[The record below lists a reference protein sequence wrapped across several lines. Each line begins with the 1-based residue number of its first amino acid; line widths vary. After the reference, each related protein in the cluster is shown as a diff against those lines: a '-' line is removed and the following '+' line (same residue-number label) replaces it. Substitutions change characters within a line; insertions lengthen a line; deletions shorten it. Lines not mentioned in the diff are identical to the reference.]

1 MSLRASEH
9 HHGTSLLHTRPKGLP
24 IGTTG
29 PLYSDAIRLR
39 KGVTISGTTTPP
51 TFVDSGRRS
60 FQEPFVPRRAPS
72 PLVPNGGLD
81 IEALVAKAKTN
92 LCVCNDDDLDTDA
105 TMRERAEQVKKWYEK
120 KKAQFWKKM
129 TKDVEEDA
137 PTLIDPKAKSRAR
150 MIKLQN
156 LTKKKKKKAVV
167 SDSDSSSDDDEE
179 KRQAAINNPAR
190 ISASLDEAHAMVE
203 EHAMEVHGTDLA
215 SADEATRQLHARV
228 AEALTTGA
236 CGCDDEEDTD
246 AIMDKVNA
254 LKQWVRDKTKKKK
267 KDKCDNP
274 KTPLDEIRCD
284 IEKEKEEEA
293 NLTEEQK
300 QENARQQLLDA
311 GIITKMIFEDP
322 KMKEALEELGL
333 VHVTTGKHLEL
344 HELTSEELEMALD
357 LADVDLDSDAE

>member
-1 MSLRASEH
+1 MSLRTREEP
-9 HHGTSLLHTRPKGLP
+9 HGTSLLHTRPKGLP

-92 LCVCNDDDLDTDA
+92 LCVCDDELDTDA

-120 KKAQFWKKM
+120 KKAQVLEK
-129 TKDVEEDA
+129 
-137 PTLIDPKAKSRAR
+137 
-150 MIKLQN
+150 
-156 LTKKKKKKAVV
+156 LTKKKKKKKAKKAVV
-167 SDSDSSSDDDEE
+167 YDSSSDSSSDDECLGGGKPPCTDP
-179 KRQAAINNPAR
+179 NR
-190 ISASLDEAHAMVE
+190 ISATLDEARAMVE
-203 EHAMEVHGTDLA
+203 EHAMEVHGTDLT
-215 SADEATRQLHARV
+215 SADEATRELHARV
-228 AEALTTGA
+228 AEALATGA

-284 IEKEKEEEA
+284 IEKEKEEEDK
-293 NLTEEQK
+293 LTKEQK
-300 QENARQQLLDA
+300 QEKKRQQMLDA
-311 GIITKMIFEDP
+311 GILTKMIFEDTR
-322 KMKEALEELGL
+322 MREALEDLGL
-333 VHVTTGKHLEL
+333 VHVTTGKHLEP

>member
-1 MSLRASEH
+1 MSLRTREEH
-9 HHGTSLLHTRPKGLP
+9 LGTSLLHTRPKGLP

-51 TFVDSGRRS
+51 AFVDSGRRN

-92 LCVCNDDDLDTDA
+92 LCVCNDDELDTDA
-105 TMRERAEQVKKWYEK
+105 TMRERAEQVKAWYLK
-120 KKAQFWKKM
+120 KKSELMKK
-129 TKDVEEDA
+129 
-137 PTLIDPKAKSRAR
+137 L
-150 MIKLQN
+150 
-156 LTKKKKKKAVV
+156 KKKKKKAPKKAAV
-167 SDSDSSSDDDEE
+167 SDSDSSSDDECLGGGKPPCTDP
-179 KRQAAINNPAR
+179 NR
-190 ISASLDEAHAMVE
+190 ISVSLDGARAMVE

-215 SADEATRQLHARV
+215 SADEATRQLHARM
-228 AEALTTGA
+228 AEALATGA
-236 CGCDDEEDTD
+236 CDCDDEEDTD

-254 LKQWVRDKTKKKK
+254 LKEWARAKMKKKK

-284 IEKEKEEEA
+284 IEKEQEEDEK
-293 NLTEEQK
+293 LTEKQK
-300 QENARQQLLDA
+300 QEKKRQQMLDA
-311 GIITKMIFEDP
+311 GILTEMIFEDAR
-322 KMKEALEELGL
+322 MKEALEDLGL

-344 HELTSEELEMALD
+344 HEMTSEELEMALD
-357 LADVDLDSDAE
+357 LADVDLDSDAEQ

>member
-51 TFVDSGRRS
+51 TFVDAGRRS

-92 LCVCNDDDLDTDA
+92 LCVCNDDLETDA
-105 TMRERAEQVKKWYEK
+105 TMRERAEQVKKWYAK
-120 KKAQFWKKM
+120 KKAQ
-129 TKDVEEDA
+129 VLE
-137 PTLIDPKAKSRAR
+137 
-150 MIKLQN
+150 KL
-156 LTKKKKKKAVV
+156 T
-167 SDSDSSSDDDEE
+167 
-179 KRQAAINNPAR
+179 
-190 ISASLDEAHAMVE
+190 
-203 EHAMEVHGTDLA
+203 
-215 SADEATRQLHARV
+215 
-228 AEALTTGA
+228 
-236 CGCDDEEDTD
+236 
-246 AIMDKVNA
+246 
-254 LKQWVRDKTKKKK
+254 KKK

-300 QENARQQLLDA
+300 QEKARQQLLDA
-311 GIITKMIFEDP
+311 GIVTKMIFADP
-322 KMKEALEELGL
+322 RMREALEDLGL

-357 LADVDLDSDAE
+357 LADVDLDSEAE

>member
-1 MSLRASEH
+1 MSLRGSEP
-9 HHGTSLLHTRPKGLP
+9 HGTSLLHTRPKGLP

-51 TFVDSGRRS
+51 TFVDTGRRS

-92 LCVCNDDDLDTDA
+92 LCVCNDELDTDA
-105 TMRERAEQVKKWYEK
+105 TWKERSEQVKRWYEK
-120 KKAQFWKKM
+120 KKAQFWDKM
-129 TKDVEEDA
+129 TKHVEEDA
-137 PTLIDPKAKSRAR
+137 PAIIDPKAKSRAR

-156 LTKKKKKKAVV
+156 LMTKKKKKAPKKVP
-167 SDSDSSSDDDEE
+167 DSDSSSDDDDE

-190 ISASLDEAHAMVE
+190 ISASLDEARAMVE

-215 SADEATRQLHARV
+215 TADEATRELHARM
-228 AEALTTGA
+228 AEALATGA
-236 CGCDDEEDTD
+236 CGCDDEEKTD
-246 AIMDKVNA
+246 GFMDKVNA
-254 LKQWVRDKTKKKK
+254 LKEWVREKKKKKK

-284 IEKEKEEEA
+284 IEKEKEEEDK
-293 NLTEEQK
+293 LTEEQK
-300 QENARQQLLDA
+300 QKKKRQQLLDA

-344 HELTSEELEMALD
+344 HELSSEELEMALD
-357 LADVDLDSDAE
+357 LVDLDFDSDAE

>member
-1 MSLRASEH
+1 MSLRGSEP
-9 HHGTSLLHTRPKGLP
+9 HGTSLLHTRPKGLP

-51 TFVDSGRRS
+51 TFVDTGRRN

-72 PLVPNGGLD
+72 PLVPNGGLN
-81 IEALVAKAKTN
+81 IEALVAKAKTG
-92 LCVCNDDDLDTDA
+92 LCVHDDELDTDA
-105 TMRERAEQVKKWYEK
+105 TMRERAEQVKAWYLK
-120 KKAQFWKKM
+120 KKSQLMKK
-129 TKDVEEDA
+129 
-137 PTLIDPKAKSRAR
+137 L
-150 MIKLQN
+150 
-156 LTKKKKKKAVV
+156 KKKKKMKKKAPKKTVV
-167 SDSDSSSDDDEE
+167 SDSSSDASSDDECLGGG
-179 KRQAAINNPAR
+179 KPPCTDPNRT
-190 ISASLDEAHAMVE
+190 SASLDEARAMVE

-215 SADEATRQLHARV
+215 SADEATRQLHARM
-228 AEALTTGA
+228 AEALATGA

-254 LKQWVRDKTKKKK
+254 IKEWMRAKKKKKKK

-300 QENARQQLLDA
+300 QEKKLQQLLDA
-311 GIITKMIFEDP
+311 GILTKMIFEDP
-322 KMKEALEELGL
+322 KMMEALEELGL

-344 HELTSEELEMALD
+344 HELTPEELEVALD

>member
-51 TFVDSGRRS
+51 TFVDAGRRS

-81 IEALVAKAKTN
+81 IEALVAEAQTN
-92 LCVCNDDDLDTDA
+92 LCVCNDELDTDK
-105 TMRERAEQVKKWYEK
+105 TMRERMDQVKAWYQK
-120 KKAQFWKKM
+120 KKAE
-129 TKDVEEDA
+129 V
-137 PTLIDPKAKSRAR
+137 
-150 MIKLQN
+150 
-156 LTKKKKKKAVV
+156 KKK
-167 SDSDSSSDDDEE
+167 
-179 KRQAAINNPAR
+179 
-190 ISASLDEAHAMVE
+190 L
-203 EHAMEVHGTDLA
+203 
-215 SADEATRQLHARV
+215 
-228 AEALTTGA
+228 
-236 CGCDDEEDTD
+236 
-246 AIMDKVNA
+246 
-254 LKQWVRDKTKKKK
+254 KK

-293 NLTEEQK
+293 NLTEEEK
-300 QENARQQLLDA
+300 EEKARQQLLDA
-311 GIITKMIFEDP
+311 GIITKTIFEDP
-322 KMKEALEELGL
+322 RMKEALEDLGL

-344 HELTSEELEMALD
+344 HEMTSEELEAALD
-357 LADVDLDSDAE
+357 LANVDLDSEEE